1 MHLVSSSPAYLLR
14 ILLHYIRR
22 LQYHNTSSGPCCY
35 CNVCP
40 MRCQTKPTII
50 SAAAVDA
57 TEDCWK
63 RETAWNGIK
72 NQASPS
78 QRTTHALLQQAL
90 ETMQGITE
98 RQRKQRRIP
107 PTSIWRS
114 SSQSKGRSFCSTTRP
129 PVENFQEFGVNCS
142 KSAPAH
148 LRNKVAN
155 TPTDNHSIFCRLQG
169 FGLRPAVTFIVFQF
183 FYIEILFA
191 FFSSCRRR
199 VRLSKNRVVYSRKI
213 SDSTKEIAFL
223 QQSDVCFPNIAF
235 DAPAYEMGKKGLWLP
250 FFACLL
256 STFPSANQDSI
267 QYLTI
272 QNSIFLLRLLSFV
285 PCHAS
290 ELVRHLPLCQ
300 IGLEKK

>member
-72 NQASPS
+72 NQASQAS

-98 RQRKQRRIP
+98 RQRQRRIP

-114 SSQSKGRSFCSTTRP
+114 SSQSEEGRSFCSTNRLREP
-129 PVENFQEFGVNCS
+129 ENFQEFGVNCS
-142 KSAPAH
+142 KSAPAAPN

-235 DAPAYEMGKKGLWLP
+235 DAPAYEMGEKGLWLP
-250 FFACLL
+250 FYSSLVSTASPAAC
-256 STFPSANQDSI
+256 
-267 QYLTI
+267 
-272 QNSIFLLRLLSFV
+272 
-285 PCHAS
+285 
-290 ELVRHLPLCQ
+290 
-300 IGLEKK
+300 

>member
-72 NQASPS
+72 NQASQAS

-98 RQRKQRRIP
+98 RQRQRRIP

-114 SSQSKGRSFCSTTRP
+114 SSQSEEGRSFCSTNRLREP
-129 PVENFQEFGVNCS
+129 ENFQEFGVNCS
-142 KSAPAH
+142 KSAPAAPN

-223 QQSDVCFPNIAF
+223 QQ
-235 DAPAYEMGKKGLWLP
+235 
-250 FFACLL
+250 
-256 STFPSANQDSI
+256 
-267 QYLTI
+267 
-272 QNSIFLLRLLSFV
+272 
-285 PCHAS
+285 
-290 ELVRHLPLCQ
+290 
-300 IGLEKK
+300 